1 MARYQI
7 SYLIPTMYY
16 INCGC
21 STDNYNRRN
30 IQHSTIQLLAQ
41 QLKNEKKATKLGG
54 YVTLGCIKQFSN
66 AKLAV
71 TRTYERRQLI
81 LGGKTK

>member
-1 MARYQI
+1 
-7 SYLIPTMYY
+7 
-16 INCGC
+16 
-21 STDNYNRRN
+21 
-30 IQHSTIQLLAQ
+30 LAQ